1 VGILGVCVFSSVL
14 KARTWK
20 DNFTAFSE
28 FDKPD
33 PNVEHAQE
41 LLHLARIAHQNLFIL
56 DFSTSVVVSSMTTG
70 LIMARLLLARKK
82 MQRIVGELGLGG
94 TFKSTLPYGRVVTLL
109 LEPAL
114 PFTLV
119 GVVGAIATAFL
130 SAETGEFN
138 AANKAT
144 IVIYAIWCNSLV
156 SDSMGQCMGF
166 LTDIVPGA
174 GPSAYYL

>member
-1 VGILGVCVFSSVL
+1 MPRSSFNSPGSL
-14 KARTWK
+14 T
-20 DNFTAFSE
+20 N
-28 FDKPD
+28 
-33 PNVEHAQE
+33 
-41 LLHLARIAHQNLFIL
+41 
-56 DFSTSVVVSSMTTG
+56 TSVVVSSMTTG

-114 PFTLV
+114 PFTLL
-119 GVVGAIATAFL
+119 GIVGAIATAFL
-130 SAETGEFN
+130 DAETGEFN

-156 SDSMGQCMGF
+156 SPLLVRASGF
-166 LTDIVPGA
+166 TTDAVSGIGSSTYHLQDPIWSYWGFEPYHAASFAAFTVHT
-174 GPSAYYL
+174 